1 MATQR
6 PIKSLSDLM
15 DGGVEER
22 FNAALAEVWENVYDP
37 NTDAKKP
44 REVNLKI
51 KITPNE
57 RRDSCDFRVS
67 VVPKLAPKV
76 DLTQTVMLTISAD
89 GSVVATERT
98 NQVPDITFGRYMDTE
113 LFNTQLLSK
122 FIDTPARAELFRVIK
137 SMTKEQGCT
146 TTDDGISQVI
156 TTKQGV
162 SMAQNVVFQN
172 PVPLKPMRTF
182 TEVDQPES
190 NFTLRVDED
199 ANCALYEADGGA
211 WKNEA
216 VINIHDYLKNNLY
229 GQNIVVLA

>member
-1 MATQR
+1 
-6 PIKSLSDLM
+6 M

-98 NQVPDITFGRYMDTE
+98 NQVPGQLDIEG
-113 LFNTQLLSK
+113 
-122 FIDTPARAELFRVIK
+122 
-137 SMTKEQGCT
+137 
-146 TTDDGISQVI
+146 
-156 TTKQGV
+156 
-162 SMAQNVVFQN
+162 
-172 PVPLKPMRTF
+172 
-182 TEVDQPES
+182 
-190 NFTLRVDED
+190 
-199 ANCALYEADGGA
+199 
-211 WKNEA
+211 NEA
-216 VINIHDYLKNNLY
+216 PLPQTVNFGKLREVK
-229 GQNIVVLA
+229 

>member
-67 VVPKLAPKV
+67 VVPKLAP
-76 DLTQTVMLTISAD
+76 
-89 GSVVATERT
+89 
-98 NQVPDITFGRYMDTE
+98 
-113 LFNTQLLSK
+113 
-122 FIDTPARAELFRVIK
+122 RAQQHGNRI
-137 SMTKEQGCT
+137 Q
-146 TTDDGISQVI
+146 
-156 TTKQGV
+156 
-162 SMAQNVVFQN
+162 A
-172 PVPLKPMRTF
+172 
-182 TEVDQPES
+182 
-190 NFTLRVDED
+190 ED
-199 ANCALYEADGGA
+199 
-211 WKNEA
+211 
-216 VINIHDYLKNNLY
+216 H
-229 GQNIVVLA
+229 

>member
-37 NTDAKKP
+37 N
-44 REVNLKI
+44 
-51 KITPNE
+51 
-57 RRDSCDFRVS
+57 
-67 VVPKLAPKV
+67 
-76 DLTQTVMLTISAD
+76 
-89 GSVVATERT
+89 
-98 NQVPDITFGRYMDTE
+98 
-113 LFNTQLLSK
+113 
-122 FIDTPARAELFRVIK
+122 
-137 SMTKEQGCT
+137 
-146 TTDDGISQVI
+146 TDDGISQVI